1 MAACTKEILMT
12 SAKNQGFTLVEL
24 LVVIGILGILA
35 AALFPAISNAVMQAN
50 MTAVGTRGRDIFVA
64 LTGANTEREPLGLGN
79 VWPKT
84 SAPSGAAAAAGGQV
98 DIADMGFQTAEK
110 YFEYLYDGTK
120 VGQTDWSPY
129 VAGFDYGKLAGA
141 GVASQP
147 GGSTTL
153 AKEYVMWCIAANVR
167 DEMEDVI
174 PVLVTRNVNCAQL
187 ALKYQGTSATKV
199 ELGKVF
205 ATPFSNKAFVM
216 IRKGGAIF
224 KARDKYSNLKIIY
237 QGQQFDLN
245 PTGTSGSGM
254 DPFQYL
260 IPGGVATP
268 SGS

>member
-1 MAACTKEILMT
+1 MT
-12 SAKNQGFTLVEL
+12 PAKNQGFTLVEL

-64 LTGANTEREPLGLGN
+64 ITGANTEREPLGLGS

-84 SAPSGAAAAAGGQV
+84 TAPTGAGGAAGGGEV
-98 DIADMGFQTAEK
+98 DIADMGFQTAET
-110 YFEYLYDGTK
+110 YFQYLYDGTK
-120 VGQTDWSPY
+120 VGQPDWSPY

-153 AKEYVMWCIAANVR
+153 SADYVMWCIAANVR
-167 DEMEDVI
+167 DEMEDII
-174 PVLVTRNVNCAQL
+174 PVLVTRNVDCKML
-187 ALKYQGTSATKV
+187 ASTYQGTSATKV
-199 ELGKVF
+199 ELGKVK

-237 QGQQFDLN
+237 QGQQFNLN
-245 PTGTSGSGM
+245 PSGASSTGL
-254 DPFQYL
+254 DPFEYL
-260 IPGGVATP
+260 IPGGRAKP
-268 SGS
+268 NAS